1 MTVVKIDGISRI
13 EDARAVAEARTDYL
27 GMIFASSPRQV
38 TPETARRIV
47 GALDGFQIRP
57 QVVGVFVNTPASEI
71 NRLAGFCGLE
81 LVQLSGD
88 ESWEYC
94 RDINRPVIKVIHVS
108 ENSGAGGV
116 LEEIATGERVLGRDG
131 FTCLLDT
138 SVEGSYGGTGKKFDW
153 ELAREVSQQRP
164 VMIAGGL
171 TPENVEEVIRVARPW
186 GVDVSS
192 GVETGG
198 SKDIAKIK
206 AFVQAVRRVDD
217 EIQHIA

>member
-13 EDARAVAEARTDYL
+13 EDAHAVAEARADYM
-27 GMIFASSPRQV
+27 GFVFAPSPRQV
-38 TPETARRIV
+38 SPETARRIV
-47 GALDGFQIRP
+47 RALDDFQQKP

-71 NRLAGFCGLE
+71 NRLADFCGLE

-94 RDINRPVIKVIHVS
+94 RDINRLVIKVIHVS
-108 ENSGAGGV
+108 ENSGAGVV
-116 LEEIATGERVLGRDG
+116 LEEIATGERVLGSDG

-153 ELAREVSQQRP
+153 KLAGEVGRKWP

-171 TPENVEEVIRVARPW
+171 TPENVEEAIRVAKPW

-198 SKDIAKIK
+198 SKDISRIQ
-206 AFVQAVRRVDD
+206 AFIRAVRRADD
-217 EIQHIA
+217 EV